1 MSASWVGGGVP
12 TSPLSTSSLG
22 VGTPTSPSA
31 APRQTPS
38 QSVPQLAPMRT
49 VGHGVPRI
57 DAVERVTGQA
67 GYTRD
72 LRREGMLFARLLT
85 SPHPHARIV
94 SIDTS
99 RAVALP
105 GVRAIVSH
113 FTHPDIVYSSGS
125 IAGGAQYND
134 TAKDNTLHKRYM
146 FGNPVRYVGEP
157 VAAVAA
163 VDRHAAEEA
172 ARLITV
178 EYEELPFVLDV
189 EEALAPGAPQIW
201 PEGNIGLNG
210 QNQPRPL
217 GGRQG
222 DPEAGFAA
230 AHRILEGRYTTSFA
244 QDAQLEPRSVL
255 AEWEGDKLILHT
267 PTQGISNC
275 RHDNARDLGLEDH
288 QVQVICHY
296 MGGGFGD
303 KNGSYY
309 HDLIAA
315 TLARETSTPVK
326 LEVTRKEDWLG
337 THGRWHTTQDLRV
350 GFTNDG
356 VVTAIQQRAYSGMG
370 PFLRRSGGLS
380 GIDAYACP
388 NVDRQIYPV
397 HTNRT
402 VSGNMRAPS
411 EPQGFFP
418 IQSLMDDVAYAVG
431 MDPVDFA
438 LRNMRRPT
446 EQVRFTNY
454 SLEECIARG
463 AELFDWRNR
472 WRPTPGADA
481 GPIKRGA
488 GFAFMMF
495 RSGVGPSSAILRL
508 DGTTGRCTLFVGV
521 TDIGPGAK
529 TTMALIAAEE
539 LGASL
544 DQVDVVWGDTD
555 RCPYSVGESGSRT
568 TIMTGYAV
576 VEAARDLKRQIAERG
591 TPGTSE
597 VLIASATP
605 NPSTQGRQRLCFG
618 AHFCEVEV
626 DVQLGH
632 VRVTK
637 FVAVHE
643 SGRILNPLPARDQIR
658 GAVLQGISMALK
670 EDLLYDARNGQ
681 PLTAGYY
688 GARHLT
694 HLDAPQIEVEFIE
707 TDDGFGPFGA
717 KTVGEAGI
725 IHSPTAVGNA
735 IYNAIGRRMKDLPI
749 TRARIL
755 EALA

>member
-1 MSASWVGGGVP
+1 MN
-12 TSPLSTSSLG
+12 
-22 VGTPTSPSA
+22 
-31 APRQTPS
+31 PRQS
-38 QSVPQLAPMRT
+38 APQIAPMNT
-49 VGHGVPRI
+49 VGHNVPRI
-57 DAVERVTGQA
+57 DAFERVTGRA
-67 GYTRD
+67 TYTRD
-72 LRREGMLFARLLT
+72 VRLPGMLYARVLT

-94 SIDTS
+94 SIDVS
-99 RAVALP
+99 RARALP
-105 GVRAIVSH
+105 GVRAII
-113 FTHPDIVYSSGS
+113 THETHEVVYGSGS
-125 IAGGAQYND
+125 IAGGVQYSD
-134 TAKDNTLHKRYM
+134 AAKDITLHRRYM
-146 FGNPVRYVGEP
+146 FDNPVRNVGEP

-163 VDRHAAEEA
+163 VDRHVAEEA
-172 ARLITV
+172 IRLITV

-201 PEGNIGLNG
+201 PEGNLALNG
-210 QNQPRPL
+210 RNEARPS

-230 AHRILEGRYTTSFA
+230 AARVFEGRYTTAFA
-244 QDAQLEPRSVL
+244 QDGQLEPRSAL
-255 AEWEGDKLILHT
+255 AHWEGDKLILHT

-275 RHDNARDLGLEDH
+275 RHDNAKDLGLEDH

-309 HDLIAA
+309 FDLIAA
-315 TLARETSTPVK
+315 TLSKEAGAPV
-326 LEVTRKEDWLG
+326 LVELSRKEDWLG
-337 THGRWHTTQDLRV
+337 THGRWSTVQDLRV
-350 GFTNDG
+350 GVAADG
-356 VVTAIQQRAYSGMG
+356 TVTAIELRALSGMG
-370 PFLRRSGGLS
+370 PYLRRSGGLS

-388 NVDRQIYPV
+388 NVDRTIYPV
-397 HTNRT
+397 HTNRA
-402 VSGNMRAPS
+402 VAGNFRAPS
-411 EPQGFFP
+411 EPQGYFP
-418 IQSLMDDVAYAVG
+418 IQSMMDDIAYAVG
-431 MDPVDFA
+431 QDPVDFA

-454 SLEECIARG
+454 SMEECIQRG

-472 WRPTPGADA
+472 WRSKPAADA
-481 GPIKRGA
+481 GPVKRGA
-488 GFAFMMF
+488 GFSFMMF
-495 RSGVGPSSAILRL
+495 RSGVGPSSAILRV
-508 DGTTGRCTLFVGV
+508 DGEGLYTLYVGV

-539 LGASL
+539 LGVPL
-544 DQVDVVWGDTD
+544 GRVEVVWGDSD

-591 TPGTSE
+591 MPAGDG

-605 NPSTQGRQRLCFG
+605 NPSTEGKQRLCFG
-618 AHFCEVEV
+618 AHFVEMEV
-626 DVQLGH
+626 DVELGH
-632 VRVTK
+632 VRITK
-637 FVAVHE
+637 YVAVHE

-658 GAVLQGISMALK
+658 GAVLQGIGMALH

-688 GARHLT
+688 GARHIT
-694 HLDAPQIEVEFIE
+694 HLDAPQIEVAFIE
-707 TDDGFGPFGA
+707 TDDGYGPFGA

-725 IHSPTAVGNA
+725 ILSPSAVANA
-735 IYNAIGRRMKDLPI
+735 IYNATGLRMHDLPI
-749 TRARIL
+749 TRSRLL